1 MNYKKR
7 RSLAGGRETTRLCFM
22 KKIILLALLYV
33 LLAMITLYK
42 TYMIIL
48 WMIYEHFVN
57 NFFQNSTFFS

>member
-1 MNYKKR
+1 
-7 RSLAGGRETTRLCFM
+7 M

-33 LLAMITLYK
+33 LLAMISLYK

-57 NFFQNSTFFS
+57 NFIQNSTKV